1 MTNNQ
6 ALIELMQRHQLTATD
21 VARLIA
27 VSPWTVKNWVRPS
40 MSKGFRKMPDIAL
53 MALAMSIEK
62 ELLSAPETP
71 TSSDDHQVLEFLP
84 AEKPRR

>member
-6 ALIELMQRHQLTATD
+6 TLIELMQLHQLTVTD
-21 VARLIA
+21 VAGLIA

-40 MSKGFRKMPDIAL
+40 ASKGFRKMPDIAL

-62 ELLSAPETP
+62 ESLPVQETP

-84 AEKPRR
+84 AAKPQR